1 MFDYNTALKENS
13 EDDVL
18 NYLTSTRNFDVQGA
32 LKNGNSK
39 QDIIKYLAS
48 TGVDKKT
55 SLGVAEEVKPLEA
68 KSETTQPFTL
78 FPATGK
84 EGYLSQAVKTLGN
97 LPGSVLS
104 FGKSIVEAPK
114 NIATSF
120 WDIQDKLPQEFV
132 SLVKESNGDISKAI
146 ERTVAEMHR
155 VAYEGFVPQFL
166 RSIIGGD
173 YEKAQKAIA
182 EDPVGQ
188 IMPLIIG
195 VKIIA
200 DKAGVGAQFNKSM
213 EMIAKPITAPASAI
227 GSAMQKVI
235 SSVTKFGVSPATSL
249 NPETISTAF
258 NSPQELGKAIEGG
271 LNRRVVGEQVKQAI
285 SARIDDL
292 SDMGQGY
299 SAIRGSEGEAKM
311 TAGWIGNTLKEN
323 GWADKAI
330 AVDKYGTARPAIKPT
345 KLAIISMGEQNAI
358 QKFMDVWGTKENIT
372 ASEFLDGRAFLDKW
386 AKWSTEATSEGQAL
400 FRHLRH
406 DFNKIGTKQIE
417 GLNQLDITY
426 GGEKILLNQLKKD
439 FIAKNSSGVVQLSDN
454 AINKIANA
462 TGTGR
467 DLILSRLENLIP
479 GITEQIKLVKV
490 MEDIDY
496 AMGQKVGAYGRAVVA
511 GGGVVMLNPA
521 LVIGSI
527 IASPGIAVPL
537 LRGLG
542 LTVTKI
548 KGILDVIGIPF
559 QELNK
564 LPGKVNFSPK

>member
-1 MFDYNTALKENS
+1 
-13 EDDVL
+13 
-18 NYLTSTRNFDVQGA
+18 
-32 LKNGNSK
+32 
-39 QDIIKYLAS
+39 
-48 TGVDKKT
+48 
-55 SLGVAEEVKPLEA
+55 
-68 KSETTQPFTL
+68 
-78 FPATGK
+78 
-84 EGYLSQAVKTLGN
+84 
-97 LPGSVLS
+97 
-104 FGKSIVEAPK
+104 
-114 NIATSF
+114 
-120 WDIQDKLPQEFV
+120 
-132 SLVKESNGDISKAI
+132 
-146 ERTVAEMHR
+146 
-155 VAYEGFVPQFL
+155 
-166 RSIIGGD
+166 
-173 YEKAQKAIA
+173 
-182 EDPVGQ
+182 
-188 IMPLIIG
+188 
-195 VKIIA
+195 
-200 DKAGVGAQFNKSM
+200 
-213 EMIAKPITAPASAI
+213 
-227 GSAMQKVI
+227 
-235 SSVTKFGVSPATSL
+235 
-249 NPETISTAF
+249 
-258 NSPQELGKAIEGG
+258 
-271 LNRRVVGEQVKQAI
+271 
-285 SARIDDL
+285 
-292 SDMGQGY
+292 
-299 SAIRGSEGEAKM
+299 
-311 TAGWIGNTLKEN
+311 
-323 GWADKAI
+323 
-330 AVDKYGTARPAIKPT
+330 
-345 KLAIISMGEQNAI
+345 MGEQNAI